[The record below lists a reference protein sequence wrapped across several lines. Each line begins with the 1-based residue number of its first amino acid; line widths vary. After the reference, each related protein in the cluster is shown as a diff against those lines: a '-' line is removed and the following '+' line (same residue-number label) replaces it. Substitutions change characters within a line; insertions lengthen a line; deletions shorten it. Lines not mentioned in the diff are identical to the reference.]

1 MTNLFYFLKRKH
13 LSIKKDSLID
23 INLVFGGFHYMAKW
37 KLFNKSKTK
46 DNKIS
51 ESNENKKEQSEK
63 KDETEDKI
71 VETEIIS
78 EEETKINE
86 DKPLAEYSETL
97 ETGVPTSK
105 KGKSP
110 HINKKRL
117 WRDFDLIEEKIDNL
131 HISRAQKP
139 ITEIDKKV
147 DSIVSKVKLKKDAKA
162 KKPSNVI
169 YVVSSPQAGE
179 VRGDCAVRS
188 HGKFFSHHKTKE
200 KAIEEARKI
209 AKKRGATVMV
219 QNTDGTFSN
228 GFKPR

>member
-1 MTNLFYFLKRKH
+1 
-13 LSIKKDSLID
+13 
-23 INLVFGGFHYMAKW
+23 MAKW
-37 KLFNKSKTK
+37 KLFSKSKIK
-46 DNKIS
+46 DDEIS
-51 ESNENKKEQSEK
+51 KPKEIEKEPIEK
-63 KDETEDKI
+63 KDESEDTV
-71 VETEIIS
+71 VETEVIS
-78 EEETKINE
+78 DEEIK
-86 DKPLAEYSETL
+86 DDQPLAEYSETL

-110 HINKKRL
+110 RSTKERL

-139 ITEIDKKV
+139 VTTIDKKV
-147 DSIVSKVKLKKDAKA
+147 DSIISKVKLKKDAKS

-179 VRGDCAVRS
+179 VRGDWAVRS

-209 AKKRGATVMV
+209 AKKRDATVLV
-219 QNTDGTFSN
+219 QNTDGTFST